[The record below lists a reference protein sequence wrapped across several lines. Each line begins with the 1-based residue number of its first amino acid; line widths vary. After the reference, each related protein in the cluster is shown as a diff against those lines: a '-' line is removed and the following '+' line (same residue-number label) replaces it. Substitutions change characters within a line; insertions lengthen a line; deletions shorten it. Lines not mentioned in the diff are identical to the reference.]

1 MLSAKRLM
9 QAWPFRGCRLLPS
22 FVGKTAA
29 SAFAFLSLGDI
40 RSPGLRP
47 SCSCSLI
54 QPISAGRLMQAWP
67 FRGCRLLPSFVGKT
81 AASAFAFLS
90 LGDIRS
96 PGLRPS
102 CSCSLIQPISA
113 GRLMQ
118 AWPFRGCRL
127 DFPNKKCPCR
137 GTIDVLLQGRIYKN
151 PIPVVPPCF
160 AVAAHSRRNT
170 NIFPATN
177 VCPHVMKY
185 CAFRR
190 FLMPSV
196 VHLRIS
202 VLPGF
207 HLPGLSGSAPSA
219 LSPLQRFTFM
229 KLVLL
234 YAYFCGLSRNFRIF
248 PIIIYFRNV
257 F

>member
-1 MLSAKRLM
+1 MAFPRMPAPSLFCWENGCFGFRLP
-9 QAWPFRGCRLLPS
+9 QPRGHSQSGPPPFLLMSPDPADICGTAHAGMTFPQMPAPSLFCWENGCFGFRLPQPRGHSQSGPPPFLLMSPDPADIC
-22 FVGKTAA
+22 GTAH
-29 SAFAFLSLGDI
+29 
-40 RSPGLRP
+40 
-47 SCSCSLI
+47 
-54 QPISAGRLMQAWP
+54 AGMTFPQMP
-67 FRGCRLLPSFVGKT
+67 
-81 AASAFAFLS
+81 
-90 LGDIRS
+90 
-96 PGLRPS
+96 
-102 CSCSLIQPISA
+102 A
-113 GRLMQ
+113 GFSQ
-118 AWPFRGCRL
+118 Q
-127 DFPNKKCPCR
+127 KSPCR

-207 HLPGLSGSAPSA
+207 HLPGLSGSAPFA